1 MIWIQHTG
9 HVQQN
14 PLPVELQTAVS
25 IDQFKEG
32 TSTVL
37 YCASELSWKGIITL
51 SARMRSII
59 RKQHSICTRLST
71 ICLRVW
77 MPTREVVGGGNSANC
92 VAVRSLKYGHLVV
105 VKAFHEATEKVLS
118 DNEAKVYEHL
128 SHLQGIYISFVFAKA
143 SAIFV

>member
-1 MIWIQHTG
+1 MIWIEHTG

-14 PLPVELQTAVS
+14 PPPVELQTAVR
-25 IDQFKEG
+25 IGQFKES

-37 YCASELSWKGIITL
+37 YCASELSWQGIITL

-59 RKQHSICTRLST
+59 RKQHSIWTRLST

-77 MPTREVVGGGNSANC
+77 MPMREVVGGGNSANC

-105 VKAFHEATEKVLS
+105 KAFHEATEKVLS
-118 DNEAKVYEHL
+118 
-128 SHLQGIYISFVFAKA
+128 
-143 SAIFV
+143 